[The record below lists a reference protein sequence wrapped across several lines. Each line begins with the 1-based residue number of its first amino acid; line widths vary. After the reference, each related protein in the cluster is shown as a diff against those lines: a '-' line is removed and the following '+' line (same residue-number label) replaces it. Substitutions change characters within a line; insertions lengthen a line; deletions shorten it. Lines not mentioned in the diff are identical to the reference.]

1 MKVDALH
8 LLSGKSWHC
17 PALVNRLEIQAVI
30 DSGATLSAVSG
41 ACIPANAWK
50 GTNVVPIQEGS
61 VESSDCLGEATLLLS
76 FGSKAVAQ
84 KAVVIDTSAFQAV
97 LGTDFLSNPR
107 VGGLIT
113 QPPPTR
119 PLVDLV
125 LYNP

>member
-1 MKVDALH
+1 MVRVFL
-8 LLSGKSWHC
+8 
-17 PALVNRLEIQAVI
+17 P
-30 DSGATLSAVSG
+30 TLG
-41 ACIPANAWK
+41 RE

-61 VESSDCLGEATLLLS
+61 VESIYCLGEATLLLS

-113 QPPPTR
+113 QPPPTS
-119 PLVDLV
+119 PFVDLV
-125 LYNP
+125 LNNP